1 MKKKILVCM
10 LTGAFALTLGTS
22 NAYAARANNYVNK
35 SSYRVERPNYVDDNN
50 DGICD
55 NYVERPN
62 YVDNNNDG
70 ICDNIGTQSGC
81 GRRNGH
87 HGKRNR

>member
-1 MKKKILVCM
+1 M

-35 SSYRVERPNYVDDNN
+35 SSYRVERPNYVDNNN

-62 YVDNNNDG
+62 YVDDNNDG

>member
-35 SSYRVERPNYVDDNN
+35 SSYRVERPNYVD
-50 DGICD
+50 
-55 NYVERPN
+55 
-62 YVDNNNDG
+62 NNNDG